1 MKFFS
6 YNIKQNHRK
15 LFGLLFIIFGSLIL
29 SGFYQKENP
38 SYFSE
43 RVKIALRDIGNTL
56 LLAENDS
63 TSLILP
69 VKEVKDYEYI
79 VSFQNELYIEPDVLV
94 HSIKSTFSASNLP
107 EDYIIEVIDC
117 SIKEVAYS
125 YQIMGPKENDI
136 IPCSGRTLPS
146 SCYKI
151 RVLFLIKESASG
163 SKIYPIS
170 ALVLLLVSLS
180 TGFIFFRK
188 KKNNSINTTTGIE
201 LGKFK
206 FYYELQLL
214 KIEKSQI
221 NLTSKESE
229 ILKIF
234 SQNPNQ
240 LIKRERLIKEVW
252 EDHGIVVGRS
262 LDMFISKLR
271 KKLNTDPSVKII
283 NVHGVG
289 YKIETS

>member
-29 SGFYQKENP
+29 SGFYQKEKP

-188 KKNNSINTTTGIE
+188 KKNNSINATTGIE

-214 KIEKSQI
+214 K
-221 NLTSKESE
+221 
-229 ILKIF
+229 
-234 SQNPNQ
+234 NPNQ

-289 YKIETS
+289 YKIEIS